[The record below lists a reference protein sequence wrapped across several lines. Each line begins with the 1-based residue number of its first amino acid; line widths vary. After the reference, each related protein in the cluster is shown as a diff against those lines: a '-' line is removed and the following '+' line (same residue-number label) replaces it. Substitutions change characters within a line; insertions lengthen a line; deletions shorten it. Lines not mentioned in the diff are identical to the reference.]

1 MRQPKRCPRI
11 VNETWRAPGGP
22 AAVGTP
28 QQVRDMQ
35 GRCVLEE
42 DHEQYADTPRHIFG
56 DWLEVK
62 ELGT

>member
-1 MRQPKRCPRI
+1 MKHPRCKRI
-11 VNETWRAPGGP
+11 ETEQWKAPGGQGSDWP
-22 AAVGTP
+22 GGTL
-28 QQVRDMQ
+28 RTMRA
-35 GRCVLEE
+35 RCVLEE